1 MSRGEDLSTML
12 DEAVSERSGGGQDDG
27 DGGRRRAHARRRP
40 SAGSRAV
47 GVLGE
52 LLITSGVIIALFVV
66 WQVYWTDVE
75 GARAASTAVV
85 AFEEELPDSPEQS
98 GLEQTGEPPQEVA
111 PAYGETFATMYVPR
125 WGADWRFPIA
135 EGVGTADVL
144 DAGLV
149 GHYPTSQ
156 MPGEVGNFALAGHR
170 QTYGK
175 PFRYVEELEVGDPI
189 VVQTAQAWY
198 VYRVTESQIVSPSAV
213 EVIAPNP
220 ADPESEATDRMITL
234 TTCHPL
240 WSVAERWV
248 VHGELD
254 HWVDRA
260 DGRPQVVLD
269 MEQG

>member
-1 MSRGEDLSTML
+1 MSRGEHRSTAL
-12 DEAVSERSGGGQDDG
+12 DEGARQQEPGAGRS
-27 DGGRRRAHARRRP
+27 RAATRRRP
-40 SAGSRAV
+40 SAGTRAV

-52 LLITSGVIIALFVV
+52 LLITSGVVVALFVV

-98 GLEQTGEPPQEVA
+98 GIEQTGEPPEEVA
-111 PAYGETFATMYVPR
+111 PGNGETFASMYVPR
-125 WGADWRFPIA
+125 WGSAWEFPVA

-144 DAGLV
+144 DAGFV

-156 MPGEVGNFALAGHR
+156 MPGEVGNVALAGHR

-175 PFRYVEELEVGDPI
+175 PFRQVEELEVGDPI
-189 VVQTAQAWY
+189 IVQTAQAWY
-198 VYRVTESQIVSPSAV
+198 VYRVTESQIVLPSQI

-220 ADPESEATDRMITL
+220 ADPDAEATERMITL

-240 WSVAERWV
+240 WSVAQRWI

-254 HWVDRA
+254 YWVDRA
-260 DGRPQVVLD
+260 DGRPAALL
-269 MEQG
+269 ETEEG